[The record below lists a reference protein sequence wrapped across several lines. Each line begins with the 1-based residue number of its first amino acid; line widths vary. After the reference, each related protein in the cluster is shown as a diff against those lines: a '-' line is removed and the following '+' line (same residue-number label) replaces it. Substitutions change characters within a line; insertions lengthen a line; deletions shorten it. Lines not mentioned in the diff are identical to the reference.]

1 MDDYSTK
8 LLNHLSSYCSEHGLD
23 IESLPSLFDEPKLV
37 PMIRG
42 IGFEYVV
49 EKDLTQIFINS
60 DRFKITKPVINAQFE
75 IRDVDVEIFDTKFQK
90 QIAIECKLAK
100 NNSFRSKTTKNNF
113 PHCSIKIMRSR
124 TLGDQKIAEFSKKE
138 NIEISKINSHKD
150 SYLSNHFDYIVTN
163 LRNAFYRTTE
173 EGLFRF
179 SPTKDEVN
187 FLQQFFGV
195 SSVNEV
201 DQKLKNTH
209 FYIKAE
215 KLIPKNSGTEC
226 PRKTCQDKHQCE
238 FIPNYPIFR
247 LDNLCAWK
255 PLKHLFYELEEI

>member
-1 MDDYSTK
+1 MDNYSAK
-8 LLNHLSSYCSEHGLD
+8 LLSHLRSYCSEHGLD

-49 EKDLTQIFINS
+49 EKDLKQIFSNS
-60 DRFKITKPVINAQFE
+60 DRFTVNKPIINAQFE
-75 IRDVDVEIFDTKFQK
+75 IKDVDVEIFDRKSQNK
-90 QIAIECKLAK
+90 ISIECKLAK
-100 NNSFRSKTTKNNF
+100 NNSFRIKTKKNNF

-124 TLGDQKIAEFSKKE
+124 TLGEQKIAEFSKKE
-138 NIEISKINSHKD
+138 NIDINKVSSHKD

-173 EGLFRF
+173 DGLFRF
-179 SPTKDEVN
+179 APTKDEVN
-187 FLQQFFGV
+187 FLEKFFEV
-195 SSVNEV
+195 SSKNEV
-201 DQKLKNTH
+201 DEKLKNTH

-215 KLIPKNSGTEC
+215 KLTPKNSGIEC
-226 PRKTCQDKHQCE
+226 PRKACQNKHECE

-247 LDNLCAWK
+247 LDNFCSWK
-255 PLKHLFYELEEI
+255 PINYLIREL